1 MYNDRM
7 EVIYNMSTIN
17 ERFREAR
24 EHLKLTQTEFA
35 SLANRTRSEISNIEY
50 NKTSPKEE
58 VIKAVCS
65 AHGISRRFLETG
77 EYPILLPSP
86 EEETDYINDLLSELD
101 NPFVDVIRAVMQAY
115 EESGPEDK
123 KRIKDFAA
131 RFTHKM
137 QKENRD

>member
-1 MYNDRM
+1 
-7 EVIYNMSTIN
+7 MSTIN

-24 EHLKLTQTEFA
+24 EYLKLSQEDFA
-35 SLANRTRSEISNIEY
+35 SMANRTRSEIKNIEY

-77 EYPILLPSP
+77 ERPILLPSP
-86 EEETDYINDLLSELD
+86 DEETDYINDLLSELD
-101 NPFVDVIRAVMQAY
+101 NPFIDAIRAVMQAY
-115 EESGPEDK
+115 EESSPEDK

>member
-1 MYNDRM
+1 
-7 EVIYNMSTIN
+7 MSTIN
-17 ERFREAR
+17 ARFREAR
-24 EHLKLTQTEFA
+24 EHLKLSQDDFA
-35 SLANRTRSEISNIEY
+35 SLANRTRSEIKNIEY

-77 EYPILLPSP
+77 ELPILLPGP
-86 EEETDYINDLLSELD
+86 EEESDYINDLLSELD
-101 NPFVDVIRAVMQAY
+101 NPFIDAIRAVMQAY
-115 EESGPEDK
+115 EESNPEDK